1 LVLFET
7 TGAVEVRGRT
17 VAAETDAERREGGDM
32 LDYRTAKDAATRL
45 ILETDIELQH
55 FVDVRQLRQLRM

>member
-1 LVLFET
+1 
-7 TGAVEVRGRT
+7 
-17 VAAETDAERREGGDM
+17 M

-45 ILETDIELQH
+45 MLETDIELQH